1 MSEAPGNLSSLGV
14 EHAGAFKQALSRIL
28 SSAVAEFT
36 YSEILDGLPT
46 EESFLEFHLHKKGN
60 PVFELNHTSLCA
72 GIIGKIRGF
81 RDSFDPLTLIF
92 PPTASFHSCRLRLTC
107 SSIFA
112 ANILAASYRI

>member
-1 MSEAPGNLSSLGV
+1 MGEPPGNLSSLGV
-14 EHAGAFKQALSRIL
+14 EHAGAFTQALSRIL
-28 SSAVAEFT
+28 SSPVAEFT

-81 RDSFDPLTLIF
+81 RDSFDPLTRIF
-92 PPTASFHSCRLRLTC
+92 PPTASYYSWCLRLAC
-107 SSIFA
+107 SGIFT
-112 ANILAASYRI
+112 ANILAASRSL